1 MINNCL
7 IYIDKGN
14 ENKSKDENNE
24 NEKIETKWDLSK
36 ENDIKNKIIFVEND
50 FSLSE
55 EEDKIS
61 LKFLLIYNNISSK
74 NKNNKILKLLISIL
88 DMFEIII
95 KDNLDINVIVAVF
108 QDVFL

>member
-36 ENDIKNKIIFVEND
+36 EKDIKNKIIFVEND